1 MSEERTLSACWF
13 RHLAETNFLQCLWDN
28 TSFQLGTLR
37 LLVLTLFAGEA
48 RVTPVKR
55 NSHREVRNLDRKL
68 PSFVREGLEAQRAT
82 AKVKASALKE
92 LGKPKRDRTI
102 LSAIKSKQVL
112 RFKYNGKERIV
123 EPQTYGISIAGREVL
138 RARQV
143 SGESGSGQLRMA
155 KLFDL
160 EKISNLRKA
169 GTAFAGALPAHYPKD
184 SAMVEV
190 FATLPKP
197 TK

>member
-1 MSEERTLSACWF
+1 M
-13 RHLAETNFLQCLWDN
+13 
-28 TSFQLGTLR
+28 
-37 LLVLTLFAGEA
+37 
-48 RVTPVKR
+48 KR
-55 NSHREVRNLDRKL
+55 NSQREVRNLDEGKL
-68 PSFVREGLEAQRAT
+68 PDFVRDGLEAHRRASRN
-82 AKVKASALKE
+82 VKANALKQ

-102 LSAIKSKQVL
+102 RSAIKNKEVL

-138 RARQV
+138 RAHQIGGRN
-143 SGESGSGQLRMA
+143 GSGPLRMA

-169 GTAFAGALPAHYPKD
+169 GTVFGKALSAHNPKD

-197 TK
+197 KT

>member
-1 MSEERTLSACWF
+1 MAPSPSRTFSNA
-13 RHLAETNFLQCLWDN
+13 
-28 TSFQLGTLR
+28 LGITLR
-37 LLVLTLFAGEA
+37 FRRRRLRRRALTLFCKCKECCSREEKLSSRNADFE
-48 RVTPVKR
+48 RRKTP
-55 NSHREVRNLDRKL
+55 H
-68 PSFVREGLEAQRAT
+68 FVREGLEVRRRAT
-82 AKVKASALKE
+82 AKVKANALKT
-92 LGKPKRDRTI
+92 LGKPRRDRTI
-102 LSAIKSKQVL
+102 LSAIKNKQVL

-143 SGESGSGQLRMA
+143 GGESGSGQLRMA

-160 EKISNLRKA
+160 EKISQLRKA
-169 GTAFAGALPAHYPKD
+169 GTAFAGALPAHNPND

-190 FATLPKP
+190 FAPLPKP

>member
-1 MSEERTLSACWF
+1 
-13 RHLAETNFLQCLWDN
+13 
-28 TSFQLGTLR
+28 
-37 LLVLTLFAGEA
+37 
-48 RVTPVKR
+48 VKR
-55 NSHREVRNLDRKL
+55 NSIPETRTSNGGKL
-68 PSFVREGLEAQRAT
+68 PSFVREGLEAHRRAT
-82 AKVKASALKE
+82 AKVKASALKT
-92 LGKPKRDRTI
+92 LGKPRRDRTI
-102 LSAIKSKQVL
+102 LSAIKNKQVL
-112 RFKYNGKERIV
+112 RFMYNGKERIV

-143 SGESGSGQLRMA
+143 GGESGSGQLGMA

-169 GTAFAGALPAHYPKD
+169 GSAFAGALPAHNPKD

>member
-1 MSEERTLSACWF
+1 LRRRALALFCKYKECCSREEKLNS
-13 RHLAETNFLQCLWDN
+13 TNLERRK
-28 TSFQLGTLR
+28 TS
-37 LLVLTLFAGEA
+37 
-48 RVTPVKR
+48 
-55 NSHREVRNLDRKL
+55 H
-68 PSFVREGLEAQRAT
+68 FVREGLKAHRRAT
-82 AKVKASALKE
+82 EKVKANALKT
-92 LGKPKRDRTI
+92 LRKPRRDRTI
-102 LSAIKSKQVL
+102 LSAIKNKQVL

-143 SGESGSGQLRMA
+143 GGESGSGQLRMA

-160 EKISNLRKA
+160 EKISQLRKA
-169 GTAFAGALPAHYPKD
+169 GTTFAAALPAHNPSD

>member
-1 MSEERTLSACWF
+1 M
-13 RHLAETNFLQCLWDN
+13 
-28 TSFQLGTLR
+28 
-37 LLVLTLFAGEA
+37 
-48 RVTPVKR
+48 
-55 NSHREVRNLDRKL
+55 
-68 PSFVREGLEAQRAT
+68 GLEAHRRASRN
-82 AKVKASALKE
+82 VKANALKQ

-102 LSAIKSKQVL
+102 LSAIKNKEVL

-143 SGESGSGQLRMA
+143 GGASGSGQLRMA

-160 EKISNLRKA
+160 KKISHLRKA
-169 GTAFAGALPAHYPKD
+169 GAVFAAALPTHNPND

-197 TK
+197 NESSRRDTW

>member
-1 MSEERTLSACWF
+1 M
-13 RHLAETNFLQCLWDN
+13 
-28 TSFQLGTLR
+28 
-37 LLVLTLFAGEA
+37 
-48 RVTPVKR
+48 KR
-55 NSHREVRNLDRKL
+55 NSLPETRTSNGGKL
-68 PSFVREGLEAQRAT
+68 PHFVREGLEAHRRAT
-82 AKVKASALKE
+82 EKVKANALKT
-92 LGKPKRDRTI
+92 LGKPRRDRTI
-102 LSAIKSKQVL
+102 LSAIRNKQVL
-112 RFKYNGKERIV
+112 RFIYNGKERIV

-143 SGESGSGQLRMA
+143 GGASGSGQLRVA

-169 GTAFAGALPAHYPKD
+169 GTLFAAALSAHNPSD

-197 TK
+197 KK

>member
-1 MSEERTLSACWF
+1 M
-13 RHLAETNFLQCLWDN
+13 
-28 TSFQLGTLR
+28 
-37 LLVLTLFAGEA
+37 
-48 RVTPVKR
+48 
-55 NSHREVRNLDRKL
+55 
-68 PSFVREGLEAQRAT
+68 
-82 AKVKASALKE
+82 AKVKANALKE
-92 LGKPKRDRTI
+92 LGKPRRDRTI
-102 LSAIKSKQVL
+102 LSAIKNKQIL

-143 SGESGSGQLRMA
+143 GGESGSGQLRMA

-160 EKISNLRKA
+160 EKISQLRKA
-169 GTAFAGALPAHYPKD
+169 GTAFAAALPAHNPSD
-184 SAMVEV
+184 SAMV

>member
-1 MSEERTLSACWF
+1 
-13 RHLAETNFLQCLWDN
+13 
-28 TSFQLGTLR
+28 
-37 LLVLTLFAGEA
+37 V
-48 RVTPVKR
+48 
-55 NSHREVRNLDRKL
+55 
-68 PSFVREGLEAQRAT
+68 
-82 AKVKASALKE
+82 
-92 LGKPKRDRTI
+92 
-102 LSAIKSKQVL
+102 SAIKNKQVL
-112 RFKYNGKERIV
+112 RFKYDGKERIV

-143 SGESGSGQLRMA
+143 GGESGSGQLRMA

-169 GTAFAGALPAHYPKD
+169 GTAFSGALPAHNPND
-184 SAMVEV
+184 HVMVEV